1 MGVER
6 IIDMFRTTVNVMG
19 DNIATLIV
27 ANSENDLNLDLYNSK
42 PLKKVA

>member
-19 DNIATLIV
+19 DNTCTLVV
-27 ANSENDLNLDLYNSK
+27 ASSEKEFEEDSIR
-42 PLKKVA
+42 KVEVA